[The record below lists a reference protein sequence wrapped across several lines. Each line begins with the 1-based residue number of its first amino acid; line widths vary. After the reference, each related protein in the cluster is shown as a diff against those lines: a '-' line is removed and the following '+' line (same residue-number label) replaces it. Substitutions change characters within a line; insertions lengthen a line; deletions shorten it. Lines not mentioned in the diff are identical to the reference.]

1 MYQMF
6 FCQSTII
13 PLVKCKS
20 GDLSDVNNYRAIVIA
35 NSASKILETLLFNFI
50 DSDDPVD
57 EFQFGFRKKL
67 STSTCT
73 HVFKKTVNYYRQHGS
88 HVFTC
93 FIDFT
98 KAFDNV
104 DYWLLFCKL
113 IDSSDSVSCFF
124 ATRLLAY
131 WYSRQLM
138 CVRWQNECSTFFSVA
153 KGVRQGGILSPFLF
167 RFYIRDLI
175 FSITSMNVGCKLCGI
190 NVNLLAYADDL
201 VLLAP
206 SWVALQ
212 RLLDAAEAAA
222 SKINMTFNTRK
233 TVCMVFNPASRSK
246 RVADSFPVFT
256 LCNSQLVFVDQFKYL
271 GHNR

>member
-1 MYQMF
+1 MILWMLFINRNVVKRLARMVYIIMEAFIYGGQRLKLYLSILF
-6 FCQSTII
+6 NLFFVHGYVPDVFCQSTII

-20 GDLSDVNNYRAIVIA
+20 GDLSDVNNYRAIAIA
-35 NSASKILETLLFNFI
+35 NSVSKILETLLFNFI

-104 DYWLLFCKL
+104 DYWLLFCKV

-124 ATRLLAY
+124 AKRLLAY
-131 WYSRQLM
+131 WYGRQLM
-138 CVRWQNECSTFFSVA
+138 CVRWQNECSTF
-153 KGVRQGGILSPFLF
+153 
-167 RFYIRDLI
+167 
-175 FSITSMNVGCKLCGI
+175 
-190 NVNLLAYADDL
+190 L
-201 VLLAP
+201 VLL
-206 SWVALQ
+206 
-212 RLLDAAEAAA
+212 
-222 SKINMTFNTRK
+222 K
-233 TVCMVFNPASRSK
+233 VFVKAVYYLR
-246 RVADSFPVFT
+246 FYFVFT
-256 LCNSQLVFVDQFKYL
+256 SVI
-271 GHNR
+271 